1 MVGFRF
7 GTYCVIFLFWK
18 STNRR
23 SISPPRVIP
32 VVSRQARSQNI
43 FFYLALYKMKV
54 ADNVSDLHVSD
65 SSESSTSDE
74 EEFEDGFEIGFIDAY
89 DGQTILNN

>member
-1 MVGFRF
+1 
-7 GTYCVIFLFWK
+7 
-18 STNRR
+18 
-23 SISPPRVIP
+23 
-32 VVSRQARSQNI
+32 
-43 FFYLALYKMKV
+43 MKV

-89 DGQTILNN
+89 DGRTILNN